1 MTLEK
6 WLEIEKSIE
15 TKLLN
20 EYKELLT
27 ELKDCKTKDEEQMVL
42 GYVKYSNFTT
52 KIQPNTCNET
62 KVSTSISSI
71 EKGVKYI
78 LNKHPFLNKKDITLE
93 YRRDIVESYY
103 YLYYSMRKLITED
116 ELKELILSEQ
126 KKAFGY
132 HYIQITMD
140 LFKQNPNNPLV
151 QKHLEDSFNP
161 SK

>member
-15 TKLLN
+15 TKLLK
-20 EYKELLT
+20 EYKKLLT
-27 ELKDCKTKDEEQMVL
+27 ELKDCKTKDEEQRVL
-42 GYVKYSNFTT
+42 GYLKYNKFTT
-52 KIQPNTCNET
+52 NIEPNTCNET

-71 EKGVKYI
+71 EKGVEHI
-78 LNKHPFLNKKDITLE
+78 LNKYPFLSKKDITLE
-93 YRRDIVESYY
+93 YRRNLIGSYY

-126 KKAFGY
+126 KQAFGY
-132 HYIQITMD
+132 HCIQITMD
-140 LFKQNPNNPLV
+140 LFKQNPNNTLV
-151 QKHLEDSFNP
+151 QKHLEDSFKL